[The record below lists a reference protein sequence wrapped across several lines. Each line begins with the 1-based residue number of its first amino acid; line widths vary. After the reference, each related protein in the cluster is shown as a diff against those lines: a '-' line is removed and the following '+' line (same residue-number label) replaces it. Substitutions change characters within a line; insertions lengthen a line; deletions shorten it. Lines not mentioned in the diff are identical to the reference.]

1 MERIK
6 RAIILAAGEG
16 KRLRPVT
23 LTTPKPLIKVKGR
36 SFIHRIIDDLKKNDI
51 HEIYIV
57 TGYKKECFYEA
68 FKDDPEIKII
78 ENPYY
83 LDGNNITSIY
93 VARDYLPE
101 SFIIEGDQIINDP
114 TIFNPE
120 IEKSGYVARFL
131 DYAPEWAIKVENGRI
146 LDFSIEGRENSYRL
160 WGVSMDAYLQYHGKD
175 FNVMAGVSNF
185 GPKAQSTVVPTKYA
199 LVPVARLSGDYVA
212 RVGIVHLQPALSAE
226 FAFNR
231 EWAVAAGFQLG
242 LKDIGWLR
250 AGYRYASA
258 GSVMPSHL
266 SLGAGATFYGV
277 RLSATFLTANK
288 EIGNTFL
295 IGLGYSF

>member
-160 WGVSMDAYLQYHGKD
+160 WGVSMWGRHDGK
-175 FNVMAGVSNF
+175 MLAGFVERQVEVL
-185 GPKAQSTVVPTKYA
+185 KD
-199 LVPVARLSGDYVA
+199 LSIYWDE
-212 RVGIVHLQPALSAE
+212 IALSP
-226 FAFNR
+226 
-231 EWAVAAGFQLG
+231 
-242 LKDIGWLR
+242 KR
-250 AGYRYASA
+250 AGSSFDLGIREINE
-258 GSVMPSHL
+258 GDIIEIDTFEELV
-266 SLGAGATFYGV
+266 SLDSSY
-277 RLSATFLTANK
+277 K
-288 EIGNTFL
+288 D
-295 IGLGYSF
+295 YH